1 MGVSQQYRTFT
12 QLMEDVSIDFSTYAL
27 EGMIEPQQ
35 LIKVAT
41 RVNYD
46 LGLKIHR
53 TKEVVLD
60 IEHGRAQLPFDF
72 KYLNYAFKCGSY
84 TVNNTMPSGT
94 HVETFNDVPYVPAPG
109 NIDPCK
115 KAGTCKD
122 VCVIK
127 TCNDNNSHQLVQRIG
142 PNQFRQFSSW
152 SQLRI
157 QNVNDSVCFCPA
169 LGAQA
174 LDIAEIKDGFLLT
187 TFRTGKV
194 YLSFQGSMENAEGD
208 LLVLDQPYCNEY
220 YEYAIKQRILENMVW
235 QGENV
240 SQQLG
245 LVEGRLRAA
254 RNNALSFVNTP
265 NFAEMRKIWEVN
277 RRAQYHN
284 YYNMFLSYAPIQP
297 TIQGP
302 GVVSSGRNSVVQD
315 VASTSCGTATQT
327 AVT

>member
-1 MGVSQQYRTFT
+1 MSVSQQYRTFS

-53 TKEVVLD
+53 TKEVIIDV
-60 IEHGRAQLPFDF
+60 EHGRGQLPMDF
-72 KYLNYAFKCGSY
+72 KYINYAFRCGSY
-84 TVNNTMPSGT
+84 TINNTMPSGT
-94 HVETFNDVPYVPAPG
+94 HIETFNDVPYVPAPG
-109 NIDPCK
+109 QVSPCNTDD
-115 KAGTCKD
+115 TCKD

-127 TCNDNNSHQLVQRIG
+127 TCNDTNSHQLVQRVG
-142 PNQFRQFSSW
+142 PNNFRTFSTW
-152 SQLRI
+152 TELRI
-157 QNVNDSVCFCPA
+157 KGVNDKVCYCPS

-174 LDIAEIKDGFLLT
+174 LDIAEIKDGFLIT
-187 TFRTGKV
+187 TFRTGKI
-194 YLSFQGSMENAEGD
+194 YMSYQGDMVNSDGD

-240 SQQLG
+240 SQQLQ
-245 LVEGRLRAA
+245 LIEGRLRAS

-265 NFAEMRKIWEVN
+265 DFAEMRKLWIMN

-284 YYNMFLSYAPIQP
+284 YYNMFLSYAPVNP
-297 TIQGP
+297 R
-302 GVVSSGRNSVVQD
+302 VVSGPNFTPTSTTVQ
-315 VASTSCGTATQT
+315 
-327 AVT
+327 

>member
-1 MGVSQQYRTFT
+1 MGVSNKYRTFT
-12 QLMEDVSIDFSTYAL
+12 QLMEDVSIDFSNYAL

-53 TKEVVLD
+53 TKQTVID
-60 IEHGRAQLPFDF
+60 IEHGKAQLPMDF
-72 KYLNYAFKCGSY
+72 AFLNYAFRCGSY
-84 TVNNTMPSGT
+84 TINNTMPSGT
-94 HVETFNDVPYVPAPG
+94 HVETFNDVPYVPAPSEVA
-109 NIDPCK
+109 PCSK
-115 KAGTCKD
+115 DDTCKD

-127 TCNDNNSHQLVQRIG
+127 TCNDTNTHQLIQRVG
-142 PNQFRQFSSW
+142 PNQYRQFSSW
-152 SQLRI
+152 TQLRI
-157 QNVNDSVCFCPA
+157 SNVNDATCFCPS

-174 LDIAEIKDGFLLT
+174 LDVAEIKDGFLLT
-187 TFRTGKV
+187 TFKTGKV
-194 YLSFQGSMENAEGD
+194 YISYQGSMENAEGD

-220 YEYAIKQRILENMVW
+220 YEYALKQRILENMVW

-245 LVEGRLRAA
+245 LVETRLRAA

-265 NFAEMRKIWEVN
+265 DFAEMRKMWEVN

-284 YYNMFLSYAPIQP
+284 YYNMFLSYAPVQP
-297 TIQGP
+297 RLSGP
-302 GVVSSGRNSVVQD
+302 SVVSSDGTS
-315 VASTSCGTATQT
+315 STTTT
-327 AVT
+327 Y

>member
-1 MGVSQQYRTFT
+1 MGVSNKYRTFN
-12 QLMEDVSIDFSTYAL
+12 QLMEDVSIDFSNYAL

-53 TKEVVLD
+53 TKQTVID
-60 IEHGRAQLPFDF
+60 IEHGRAQLPMDF
-72 KYLNYAFKCGSY
+72 AFINYAFRCGSY
-84 TVNNTMPSGT
+84 TINNTMPSGT
-94 HVETFNDVPYVPAPG
+94 HVETFNDVPYVPAPSEAAPCST
-109 NIDPCK
+109 DP
-115 KAGTCKD
+115 TCKD

-127 TCNDNNSHQLVQRIG
+127 TCNDTNTHQLVQRVG
-142 PNQFRQFSSW
+142 PNQYRQFSDW
-152 SQLRI
+152 TQLRI
-157 QNVNDSVCFCPA
+157 SNVNDPTCFCPS

-174 LDIAEIKDGFLLT
+174 LDVAEIKDGFLVT
-187 TFRTGKV
+187 TFKTGKV
-194 YLSFQGSMENAEGD
+194 YISYQGSMENADGD

-245 LVEGRLRAA
+245 LVENRLRAS

-265 NFAEMRKIWEVN
+265 DFREMRKIWEVN

-284 YYNMFLSYAPIQP
+284 YYNMFLSYAPAQP
-297 TIQGP
+297 KLSGP
-302 GVVSSGRNSVVQD
+302 AVITSSGSS
-315 VASTSCGTATQT
+315 STTSISTCN
-327 AVT
+327 

>member
-1 MGVSQQYRTFT
+1 MGVSQKYRTFS

-35 LIKVAT
+35 LIKVAQ

-53 TKEVVLD
+53 TKEAVLD
-60 IEHGRAQLPFDF
+60 IEHGKAQLPMDF
-72 KYLNYAFKCGSY
+72 KYLNYAFRCGSY
-84 TVNNTMPSGT
+84 TINNTMPSGT

-109 NIDPCK
+109 ESGPCK
-115 KAGTCKD
+115 DPECRD

-127 TCNDNNSHQLVQRIG
+127 TCDDKKEYQLIQRVG
-142 PNQFRQFSSW
+142 PNQYRQFSNW

-157 QNVNDSVCFCPA
+157 QSVNDPVCFCPA
-169 LGAQA
+169 LGAQS
-174 LDIAEIKDGFLLT
+174 LDIAEIKDGFMCT
-187 TFRTGKV
+187 TFKTGKV
-194 YLSFQGSMENAEGD
+194 YISYQGQMESAEGD

-240 SQQLG
+240 SQQLQ
-245 LVEGRLRAA
+245 LVEVRLRAA
-254 RNNALSFVNTP
+254 RNNALGFVNTP
-265 NFAEMRKIWEVN
+265 NFQEMRKVWTMN

-284 YYNMFLSYAPIQP
+284 YYNMFLSYAPLQP

-302 GVVSSGRNSVVQD
+302 GVVTSGRNSVVQE
-315 VASTSCGTATQT
+315 ASAPSSGCDTTTAT
-327 AVT
+327 

>member
-1 MGVSQQYRTFT
+1 MGVSNKYRTFS
-12 QLMEDVSIDFSTYAL
+12 QLMEDVSIDFSNYAL

-53 TKEVVLD
+53 TKQTVIDV
-60 IEHGRAQLPFDF
+60 EHGKAQLPMDF
-72 KYLNYAFKCGSY
+72 AYINYAFRCGSY
-84 TVNNTMPSGT
+84 TVNNSMPSGT
-94 HVETFNDVPYVPAPG
+94 HVETFNDVPYVPAPS
-109 NIDPCK
+109 DKAPCSTDD
-115 KAGTCKD
+115 TCKD

-127 TCNDNNSHQLVQRIG
+127 TCNDTDSYQLVQRVG
-142 PNQFRQFSSW
+142 PSQYRQFSSW
-152 SQLRI
+152 TQLRI
-157 QNVNDSVCFCPA
+157 SNVNDPTCFCPG

-174 LDIAEIKDGFLLT
+174 LDVAEIKDGFLIT
-187 TFRTGKV
+187 TFKTGKV
-194 YLSFQGSMENAEGD
+194 YISYQGSMENADGD

-220 YEYAIKQRILENMVW
+220 YEYALKQRILENMVW

-245 LVEGRLRAA
+245 LVEQRLRAA

-265 NFAEMRKIWEVN
+265 DFREMRKMWEVN

-284 YYNMFLSYAPIQP
+284 YYNMFLSYAPVNP
-297 TIQGP
+297 RLAGP
-302 GVVSSGRNSVVQD
+302 AVVSSDGTSSTT
-315 VASTSCGTATQT
+315 STSTCN
-327 AVT
+327 